1 MAKPTLRRVEAIDAD
16 RSYTFSYVWNGLPVV
31 GSILTF
37 KNLTNTTAPDV
48 VIDVTSYLSS
58 VDYEPDE
65 LVADGKSKLQNGCK
79 YSASVQVKY
88 SASSDVNNP
97 SLSEVSDTIQFY
109 CFPTPSISIN
119 DLIETEDGIS
129 KVTTASFNCTLSYD
143 NKGYPANILNTYK
156 VEVYQ
161 DAALS
166 VLVRSTD
173 VLYTRGELNNLT
185 AYIGGLNDGYEYYI
199 YAYGSTNYGMDVE
212 GHVYHIT
219 VNYSSRLD
227 TAFVASVKNGHVEL
241 NIREKIINGHW
252 LVPSLAEYTSYDTD
266 GTPAEAVV
274 VKGNKI
280 YFDKNVDV
288 SREPNISNF
297 KAILKCSDII
307 IDNETPFLNIAES
320 GVLQA
325 TEQLQG
331 AYIKLVAV
339 TNMKYSENLNDKIT
353 WTNKDVRILCLASN
367 DRGIIRMTYS
377 NSLPLT
383 ITKAD
388 DGDYHIV
395 KADLIIELEA
405 KNGYYNLN
413 IRKEVIDV

>member
-16 RSYTFSYVWNGLPVV
+16 KSYTFSYVWNGLPVV

-37 KNLTNTTAPDV
+37 KNLTNTTSSDI
-48 VIDVTSYLSS
+48 VIEATSYLSS
-58 VDYEPDE
+58 IDYEPDE
-65 LVADGKSKLQNGCK
+65 LIADGKTKLQNGCK
-79 YSASVQVKY
+79 YSATVQVKY
-88 SASSDVNNP
+88 SASSDIDNY
-97 SLSEVSDTIQFY
+97 SLSDISDAIQFY

-119 DLIETEDGIS
+119 DLLETEDGIS
-129 KVTTASFNCTLSYD
+129 KVTTASFNCTLSYND
-143 NKGYPANILNTYK
+143 KGYPSNILNTYK

-266 GTPAEAVV
+266 GIPAEAVV

-325 TEQLQG
+325 TEKLQG

-339 TNMKYSENLNDKIT
+339 TNMKYNEDLNDKTT

-367 DRGIIRMTYS
+367 DKGIIRMTYS

-383 ITKAD
+383 ITEAD

-395 KADLIIELEA
+395 KADLIIELET

-413 IRKEVIDV
+413 VRKEVIDV